1 MCLRLHLPVSG
12 HPRRWQT
19 SGHAHCVWSLEAYR
33 TSSSNHKNSLH
44 LGLGTN
50 PGLCTELRAQAC
62 LGLPGEAPSHNCQVI
77 TSLAAPGAR
86 ELGGPGQRGSSYP
99 GLCPAAEPVRVGR
112 RHRPCPLL
120 GPQRGRLRSAAA
132 LLASP
137 RVLQRPH
144 SSRRGRSPSTSSRLW
159 SPPGSAFTSMVS
171 SSRIL
176 PSCKVSGNS
185 ELVIYD
191 CRTND
196 PKTRQFK
203 TISLYYCVV
212 PVGQGFGSSLV

>member
-62 LGLPGEAPSHNCQVI
+62 LGLPGEAPSDNCQVI

-159 SPPGSAFTSMVS
+159 SPPGSAFS
-171 SSRIL
+171 SSSLAAPTRPRSWHL
-176 PSCKVSGNS
+176 QGPRALKLRPEWPDPNPSNH
-185 ELVIYD
+185 LIRP
-191 CRTND
+191 RT
-196 PKTRQFK
+196 P
-203 TISLYYCVV
+203 
-212 PVGQGFGSSLV
+212 PEGPAP